1 KIEKL
6 RISLQFIEALESA
19 CKENS
24 QLTPGD
30 DERLWNPPCTLL
42 DTSDPGLRQALKT
55 FMGAD
60 APVTEETF
68 NAFWDAALERHPDD
82 DFPTFYKTK
91 MALAE
96 LTGVSPIETD
106 MCPNS
111 CIAYTGPFSELD
123 KCPYPDCSE
132 PQYDQAKLQKGF
144 HEARTKFWTIPIG
157 PYLQSLWRHPET
169 AKEMKYCR
177 NCDRK
182 IRERTTV
189 TPDSWSDIFDGADYV
204 KLV

>member
-1 KIEKL
+1 
-6 RISLQFIEALESA
+6 
-19 CKENS
+19 
-24 QLTPGD
+24 
-30 DERLWNPPCTLL
+30 
-42 DTSDPGLRQALKT
+42 
-55 FMGAD
+55 
-60 APVTEETF
+60 
-68 NAFWDAALERHPDD
+68 
-82 DFPTFYKTK
+82 
-91 MALAE
+91 
-96 LTGVSPIETD
+96 GVSPIETD

-111 CIAYTGPFSELD
+111 CIAYTGPFSKLD

-144 HEARTKFWTIPIG
+144 HEARAKVWTIPIG

-177 NCDRK
+177 DCERK

-204 KLV
+204 KLVRDGVIQPNDMVLLFSIDGAQLY